1 MAGRVY
7 VIGAG
12 ATKIGEHWDKSLRE
26 LAVEALLAAV
36 KDAGISKR
44 EIEALYV
51 GNMMSG
57 QLQGQEHLGALVATW
72 AGIPGVAACKVEA
85 ACASGGVAFHQAYLA
100 VASGLYDCV
109 AVVGVE
115 KMTDALPSDVTA
127 ALATA
132 EDQEYVVFTGASF
145 VGLNALLYRLYLEK
159 YGVKQENVASF
170 AVHCHKMAVANP
182 YAQFRRA
189 VSLEEVMSSPLI
201 ADPIRLLECAP
212 VGDGAAALILCS
224 EGFLKRNP
232 RDEIVEVTGSSV
244 ATDVLSV
251 HERKDPLDAA
261 AFRRAVEAAMR
272 MSRVEV
278 NDIDVLEVHDAFTI
292 LGVLSLEVTGFA
304 PKGEGSR
311 LVVEGEL
318 EPGGKIP
325 TNTLGGLKARGHPVG
340 ATGVYQILDVVL
352 QLRGKAGPNQV
363 SEAEIGMAQN
373 FGGVAGTVAVNVL
386 KRVR

>member
-1 MAGRVY
+1 
-7 VIGAG
+7 
-12 ATKIGEHWDKSLRE
+12 
-26 LAVEALLAAV
+26 
-36 KDAGISKR
+36 
-44 EIEALYV
+44 
-51 GNMMSG
+51 
-57 QLQGQEHLGALVATW
+57 
-72 AGIPGVAACKVEA
+72 
-85 ACASGGVAFHQAYLA
+85 
-100 VASGLYDCV
+100 
-109 AVVGVE
+109 
-115 KMTDALPSDVTA
+115 
-127 ALATA
+127 
-132 EDQEYVVFTGASF
+132 
-145 VGLNALLYRLYLEK
+145 
-159 YGVKQENVASF
+159 
-170 AVHCHKMAVANP
+170 
-182 YAQFRRA
+182 
-189 VSLEEVMSSPLI
+189 
-201 ADPIRLLECAP
+201 AP

-224 EGFLKRNP
+224 EDFLKRNP
-232 RDEIVEVTGSSV
+232 HDEIVEVIGSSV
-244 ATDVLSV
+244 ATNVLSV

-304 PKGEGSR
+304 PRGEGSR

-352 QLRGKAGPNQV
+352 QLRGKAGPSQV

-373 FGGVAGTVAVNVL
+373 FGGVAGTIAVNVL

>member
-7 VIGAG
+7 IVGAG
-12 ATKIGEHWDKSLRE
+12 ATRVGEHWDKSLRE
-26 LAVEALLAAV
+26 LASEALLAAV
-36 KDAGISKR
+36 KDAGIDKKK
-44 EIEALYV
+44 IEALYV

-57 QLQGQEHLGALVATW
+57 QLQGQEHLGALIATW
-72 AGIPGVAACKVEA
+72 AGVPGVAACKVEA

-115 KMTDALPSDVTA
+115 KMTDALPSDITA

-132 EDQEYVVFTGASF
+132 EDQEYIGFTGASF
-145 VGLNALLYRLYLEK
+145 VGLNALLYRLYLERF
-159 YGVKQENVASF
+159 GVKQENVASF

-189 VSLEEVMSSPLI
+189 VNLEEVMNSPLI

-212 VGDGAAALILCS
+212 VGDGAAALILCNES
-224 EGFLKRNP
+224 FLRKNP
-232 RDEIVEVTGSSV
+232 RDEIVEVAGSAV
-244 ATDVLSV
+244 ATDIMSV
-251 HERKDPLDAA
+251 HERKNLLDATG
-261 AFRRAVEAAMR
+261 FRRAVGAAMR
-272 MSRVEV
+272 IARVELG
-278 NDIDVLEVHDAFTI
+278 DIDVLEVHDAFTI
-292 LGVLSLEVTGFA
+292 LGVLSLEATGFA
-304 PKGEGSR
+304 QKGEGWR
-311 LVVEGEL
+311 LIMEGEL

-340 ATGVYQILDVVL
+340 ATGIYQLFDIVL
-352 QLRGKAGPNQV
+352 QLRGKAGSNQV

-373 FGGVAGTVAVNVL
+373 FGGVASTVAVSVL